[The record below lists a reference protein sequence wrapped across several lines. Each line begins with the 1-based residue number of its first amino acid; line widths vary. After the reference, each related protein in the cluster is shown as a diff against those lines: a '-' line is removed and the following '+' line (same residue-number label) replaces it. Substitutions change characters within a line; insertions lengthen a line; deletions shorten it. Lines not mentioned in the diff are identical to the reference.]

1 MSFLKILCPIFLKA
15 KCFVVGYVKM
25 VRNLMIFLLIIIA
38 MRMEELCEP
47 SFILIDF

>member
-1 MSFLKILCPIFLKA
+1 MSFLKILYPIFLKA

-25 VRNLMIFLLIIIA
+25 VKSLMIFLLIIIA
-38 MRMEELCEP
+38 MRTEELYGP